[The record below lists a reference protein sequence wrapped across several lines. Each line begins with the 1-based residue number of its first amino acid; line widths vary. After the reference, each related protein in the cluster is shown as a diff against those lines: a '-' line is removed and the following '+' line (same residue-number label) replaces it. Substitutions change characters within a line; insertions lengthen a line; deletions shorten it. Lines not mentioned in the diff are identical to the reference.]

1 MSIFKILIATA
12 LLTYYIPSN
21 AQDKDFIVLVTND
34 TIYGDANSA
43 KKKKDK
49 FQIKIDGNKRI
60 YEPDR
65 ITSYYSSSLKGKV
78 LYEKIEVYDQLG
90 AISKSFVE
98 RVNKHKGRVN
108 IYIEYKISGGL
119 SYSEHST
126 YQENGYILKNG
137 KNLKPLPIGKLYFA
151 NNKTVKRLLPFLKD
165 NPEIA
170 SEIEGQKLSKQ
181 ELGTLID
188 KYNKSFDSQQ

>member
-1 MSIFKILIATA
+1 MKIFKNFLIVA

-34 TIYGDANSA
+34 TIYGKANTV
-43 KKKKDK
+43 KKKKGK
-49 FQIKIDGNKRI
+49 FQIKVDGSKRI
-60 YEPDR
+60 YEPER

-78 LYEKIEVYDQLG
+78 LYEKIEVYDKLG
-90 AISKSFVE
+90 TISKSFVE
-98 RVNKHKGRVN
+98 RINMRKGRVN
-108 IYIEYKISGGL
+108 IYIEYIELDFG
-119 SYSEHST
+119 YYNEPPT
-126 YQENGYILKNG
+126 YQKNGYILKNG

-151 NNKTVKRLLPFLKD
+151 NNKTVKRLLPFLND
-165 NPEIA
+165 NPKIA

-188 KYNKSFDSQQ
+188 RYNKSFDSQ